1 MTSKKSLRSLPSVD
15 ALLQHAMLASA
26 AATLPR
32 LIVLE
37 AIRRVIADERAR
49 LSKSKAA
56 TPATPDEL
64 AARAAVRALANSKP
78 LLRRVLNATGV
89 VLHTNLGRA
98 PLSLPAQ
105 KAVAD
110 VARGYSTLEY
120 DLERGRRGERGLGVE
135 AWLKRLTG
143 AEGALVVNNGAAAL
157 LLVLSALASNR
168 KVIVSRG
175 ELVEIGGSFRIPDIM
190 EKSGAKLVEVGT
202 TNRTRA
208 ADYEKALDKHDDIAA
223 ILRVHPSNFRIAGFT
238 ARPTAQELAKLAR
251 KHRVPLIED
260 LGSGLLIPLPGL
272 ASLDPEP
279 TVRESL
285 TAGCDL
291 VTFSGDKLLGATQAG
306 IVLGKARL
314 VDRARR
320 DPLARALR
328 VDKLTLAALEAT
340 LPAYSDAARARA
352 EVPAVAMLQV
362 DPAVLSARAQ
372 RLAQALEARL
382 PGVRAKVEAADGE
395 VGGGAMPL
403 ERLPGFVV
411 SIDWPKR
418 SAAQVD
424 AMARTA
430 DPPVIGYIRGGRWK
444 LDVRT
449 LTDEDVEEAA
459 SALANVFQRESP
471 AAST

>member
-1 MTSKKSLRSLPSVD
+1 MPPRTQSLRSLPSID
-15 ALLQHAMLASA
+15 ALLQHSALASA
-26 AATLPR
+26 NAELPR
-32 LIVLE
+32 PVVLE
-37 AIRRVIADERAR
+37 AVRGVVAEERER
-49 LSKSKAA
+49 LGGAKSAA
-56 TPATPDEL
+56 QSSIDDL
-64 AARAAVRALANSKP
+64 AARAAARARAQSQP
-78 LLRRVLNATGV
+78 LLRRVLNATGI

-110 VARGYSTLEY
+110 IARGYSTLEY
-120 DLERGRRGERGLGVE
+120 DLDRGKRGERGLGVE

-143 AEGALVVNNGAAAL
+143 AEAAIVVNNGAAAL
-157 LLVLSALASNR
+157 LLVLSAIAAGK
-168 KVIVSRG
+168 KVVVSRG

-190 EKSGAKLVEVGT
+190 EKSGAKLIEVGT
-202 TNRTRA
+202 TNRTKA
-208 ADYEKALDKHDDIAA
+208 ADYERALEKHDDVAA

-260 LGSGLLIPLPGL
+260 LGSGLLLPLPGL
-272 ASLDPEP
+272 DSLEPEP

-291 VTFSGDKLLGATQAG
+291 VTFSGDKLWEPHKQGSFWAQTLGRSRTSRPPGACPAGRQADAGGTRGDASGLQRRGSRPEGSPCGGDASGGSRAPGRTRAT
-306 IVLGKARL
+306 ARGS
-314 VDRARR
+314 DR
-320 DPLARALR
+320 
-328 VDKLTLAALEAT
+328 
-340 LPAYSDAARARA
+340 S
-352 EVPAVAMLQV
+352 
-362 DPAVLSARAQ
+362 
-372 RLAQALEARL
+372 RL
-382 PGVRAKVEAADGE
+382 PGVRTKVEEADGE

-411 SIDWPKR
+411 SIEWPKR
-418 SAAQVD
+418 SAAQVEVL
-424 AMARTA
+424 ARSA

-449 LTDEDVEEAA
+449 LNDEEVDEAA
-459 SALANVFQRESP
+459 SALAKVFERESL